1 MKKINLDLPVANLVE
16 EYPELKNI
24 LTDLGFT
31 EIVNPTALST
41 VGKVVTLKKG
51 SLIKNIDLGKIVKKL
66 EDEGFE
72 VLNSGINSNE
82 EENILEENLSENKEN
97 SKEDRLELLKS
108 YIQRLSQGQDLEEVR
123 EDFVKNF
130 KDVSS
135 KEIMEAEQSLIL
147 GGVPLEKVQKL
158 CDIHSALFHDQDI
171 IDQSGKDLEKV
182 PGHPLNILS
191 LENKEIKNL
200 VENIKN
206 SQDKLPEIKKLLA
219 INSHYSKKAGLIY
232 PLLKTK
238 YKING
243 PSDVM
248 WGVDDEIRKSLSQIV
263 KSKSYDEKDLEQV
276 LNRVEE
282 MIYKEENILFPIL
295 KDHFTED
302 EWNKIYA
309 DLNEYGLDLLGDIPI
324 WKDYIEKE
332 KIKNENSASLNFE
345 TGSLTAKEAIQIF
358 RTIDAE
364 LTFIDKDDIV
374 RYYSEGENKI
384 FPRPK
389 SCLGRDVTSCHPPKV
404 VPIVK
409 NLLEDFKNKKRD
421 RLVVCRKI
429 KGRDILVKYLAI
441 YDNGNYIGTLETV
454 EDISEYK

>member
-24 LTDLGFT
+24 LKDLGFT
-31 EIVNPTALST
+31 EIVNPIALST

-82 EENILEENLSENKEN
+82 EENLSENKEN

-123 EDFVKNF
+123 KDFVKNF

-135 KEIMEAEQSLIL
+135 EEIMEAEQSLIL

-200 VENIKN
+200 VENIK
-206 SQDKLPEIKKLLA
+206 
-219 INSHYSKKAGLIY
+219 
-232 PLLKTK
+232 
-238 YKING
+238 
-243 PSDVM
+243 
-248 WGVDDEIRKSLSQIV
+248 
-263 KSKSYDEKDLEQV
+263 
-276 LNRVEE
+276 
-282 MIYKEENILFPIL
+282 
-295 KDHFTED
+295 
-302 EWNKIYA
+302 
-309 DLNEYGLDLLGDIPI
+309 
-324 WKDYIEKE
+324 
-332 KIKNENSASLNFE
+332 
-345 TGSLTAKEAIQIF
+345 
-358 RTIDAE
+358 
-364 LTFIDKDDIV
+364 
-374 RYYSEGENKI
+374 
-384 FPRPK
+384 
-389 SCLGRDVTSCHPPKV
+389 
-404 VPIVK
+404 
-409 NLLEDFKNKKRD
+409 
-421 RLVVCRKI
+421 
-429 KGRDILVKYLAI
+429 
-441 YDNGNYIGTLETV
+441 
-454 EDISEYK
+454 

>member
-97 SKEDRLELLKS
+97 NKEDRLELLKS

-123 EDFVKNF
+123 KDFVKNF

-147 GGVPLEKVQKL
+147 GGVPLKKVQKL

-191 LENKEIKNL
+191 LENKEIK
-200 VENIKN
+200 I
-206 SQDKLPEIKKLLA
+206 
-219 INSHYSKKAGLIY
+219 
-232 PLLKTK
+232 
-238 YKING
+238 
-243 PSDVM
+243 
-248 WGVDDEIRKSLSQIV
+248 
-263 KSKSYDEKDLEQV
+263 
-276 LNRVEE
+276 
-282 MIYKEENILFPIL
+282 
-295 KDHFTED
+295 
-302 EWNKIYA
+302 
-309 DLNEYGLDLLGDIPI
+309 
-324 WKDYIEKE
+324 
-332 KIKNENSASLNFE
+332 
-345 TGSLTAKEAIQIF
+345 
-358 RTIDAE
+358 
-364 LTFIDKDDIV
+364 
-374 RYYSEGENKI
+374 
-384 FPRPK
+384 
-389 SCLGRDVTSCHPPKV
+389 
-404 VPIVK
+404 
-409 NLLEDFKNKKRD
+409 
-421 RLVVCRKI
+421 
-429 KGRDILVKYLAI
+429 
-441 YDNGNYIGTLETV
+441 
-454 EDISEYK
+454 